1 MTVTARNRMVLLD
14 ITEQVAKTRTTE
26 SGLIVQRSTKGM
38 VEDEMMHGAQL
49 NGGIVES
56 AGENTRDISAGDKVL
71 LPLKRGII
79 KGRLKDGDRTL
90 VWIHESDILAVV
102 E

>member
-1 MTVTARNRMVLLD
+1 MKVQARNQMVLLD
-14 ITEQVAKTRTTE
+14 ITSQIEKTRTTE
-26 SGLIVQRSTKGM
+26 SGLIIQRSTKGM
-38 VEDEMMHGAQL
+38 IEDEMMHGVQL
-49 NGGIVES
+49 NGGIIES
-56 AGENTRDISAGDKVL
+56 VGENTHDINVGDAVL
-71 LPLKRGII
+71 LPAKRGII